1 MKRFSQ
7 QLNNK
12 AKELTLS
19 VAEKRDLRD
28 RVVSYMEYHPVSAA
42 VTTQEP
48 ILVQNESY
56 RVFNFDVS
64 RMFKLAGSFVLLFA
78 LSISY
83 LAERAIPGD
92 ALYSVKVD
100 FNEEVRS
107 TLARGSYDK
116 IVWETER
123 LNRRISEA
131 RLLADEG
138 RLTEEVEAQVASAVR
153 LHSDNARKE
162 IENLKRINK
171 DDATLASI
179 ELTTALDVQSTSL
192 KNRTEVTT
200 EGQSTNLIEIV
211 LEESQAAEFTSED
224 QNLPAYEKL
233 SAKIE
238 SETTRA
244 HELLEEVTG
253 AATAEEQVDIKR
265 RLEDINKKILIATEL
280 LAQDEIA
287 ARQGLVGALQQTH
300 RLIVFMTN
308 IDVRASVTVDEIVP
322 VTLTTEEKIEIAK
335 KQLEETEA
343 ITLQVTDILISTTT
357 PAIESSVL
365 EKITPALEQS
375 SSSAAQAKNILTTE
389 PIDEPA
395 LSALSL
401 EAYNLVADVL
411 LLLAPIGVTIPT
423 EPTPEEVIEE
433 DPETSEQNPDETA
446 SSSATSTETVEVIE
460 EA

>member
-28 RVVSYMEYHPVSAA
+28 RVVSYMEYHPATLTAVSPEAIF
-42 VTTQEP
+42 VGS
-48 ILVQNESY
+48 ESY
-56 RVFNFDVS
+56 RFFNFDVS
-64 RMFKLAGSFVLLFA
+64 RVFKFAGTFILLFA

-92 ALYSVKVD
+92 VLYAVKVD

-107 TLARGSYDK
+107 TLALGSYDK
-116 IVWETER
+116 VVWETER

-138 RLTEEVEAQVASAVR
+138 RLTEEVEAQVASAVKE
-153 LHSDNARKE
+153 HSDNARKE
-162 IENLKRINK
+162 IENLKLIDK

-192 KNRTEVTT
+192 RNRTEVTT

-211 LEESQAAEFTSED
+211 LEESQAAELTSED
-224 QNLPAYEKL
+224 ENLPAYEKL

-244 HELLEEVTG
+244 HELLREVAG
-253 AATAEEQVDIKR
+253 VATAEEQVDIKR
-265 RLEDINKKILIATEL
+265 RLDDIDVKILAAIQLQT
-280 LAQDEIA
+280 QDEVA
-287 ARQGLVGALQQTH
+287 SRQGLVEALQQTH

-308 IDVRASVTVDEIVP
+308 IDVRASVTVD
-322 VTLTTEEKIEIAK
+322 
-335 KQLEETEA
+335 
-343 ITLQVTDILISTTT
+343 
-357 PAIESSVL
+357 
-365 EKITPALEQS
+365 
-375 SSSAAQAKNILTTE
+375 
-389 PIDEPA
+389 
-395 LSALSL
+395 
-401 EAYNLVADVL
+401 
-411 LLLAPIGVTIPT
+411 
-423 EPTPEEVIEE
+423 
-433 DPETSEQNPDETA
+433 
-446 SSSATSTETVEVIE
+446 
-460 EA
+460 

>member
-28 RVVSYMEYHPVSAA
+28 RVVSYMEYHPISAA
-42 VTTQEP
+42 VTTDEP
-48 ILVQNESY
+48 IFVHNEPY

-64 RMFKLAGSFVLLFA
+64 RVFKFAGSFVIIFA

-83 LAERAIPGD
+83 LAEQAIPGD
-92 ALYSVKVD
+92 VLYAVKVD

-116 IVWETER
+116 VVWETER

-153 LHSDNARKE
+153 QHSDSARKE
-162 IENLKRINK
+162 IENLKRIDK

-179 ELTTALDVQSTSL
+179 ELTTALDIQSTSL
-192 KNRTEVTT
+192 RNRTEVTT
-200 EGQSTNLIEIV
+200 EGRSTNLIEIV
-211 LEESQAAEFTSED
+211 LEESQAAELTSED
-224 QNLPAYEKL
+224 ENLPAYEKL
-233 SAKIE
+233 IAKIE

-244 HELLEEVTG
+244 HELLNEV
-253 AATAEEQVDIKR
+253 AEVATAEEQVDIKR
-265 RLEDINKKILIATEL
+265 RLDDINLKILAATQL
-280 LAQDEIA
+280 QAQDEIA

-322 VTLTTEEKIEIAK
+322 VTLTTAEKIETAK
-335 KQLEETEA
+335 KQLEEVEA
-343 ITLQVTDILISTTT
+343 IQLQIADLLISTST
-357 PAIESSVL
+357 PAIDSSIL

-375 SSSAAQAKNILTTE
+375 SSSASQAKSILEVE
-389 PIDEPA
+389 PIDEPT
-395 LSALSL
+395 LSVLSL
-401 EAYNLVADVL
+401 EAYNLVIDVRSL
-411 LLLAPIGVTIPT
+411 LVPVGLSIPKP
-423 EPTPEEVIEE
+423 EVPEEA
-433 DPETSEQNPDETA
+433 DLLEQSPDDSA
-446 SSSATSTETVEVIE
+446 SSSATSTEEVQ
-460 EA
+460 EAEA

>member
-12 AKELTLS
+12 AKEITLS

-42 VTTQEP
+42 VSNPEP
-48 ILVQNESY
+48 LFVGSESY
-56 RVFNFDVS
+56 RVFKFDVP
-64 RMFKLAGSFVLLFA
+64 RVFKFAGSFVLLFA

-92 ALYSVKVD
+92 VLYAVKVD

-116 IVWETER
+116 VVWETER

-138 RLTEEVEAQVASAVR
+138 RLTEEVEAQVASAVK

-162 IENLKRINK
+162 IENLKLIDK

-179 ELTTALDVQSTSL
+179 ELTTALDIQSTSL
-192 KNRTEVTT
+192 RNRMEVTT

-211 LEESQAAEFTSED
+211 LEESQAAELTSED
-224 QNLPAYEKL
+224 ENLPAYEKL

-244 HELLEEVTG
+244 HELLNEVSQV
-253 AATAEEQVDIKR
+253 ATAEERVDIKR
-265 RLEDINKKILIATEL
+265 RLDDINLKIVAATQL
-280 LAQDEIA
+280 QAQDEIA

-322 VTLTTEEKIEIAK
+322 VTLTTAEKVEAAK
-335 KQLEETEA
+335 KRLDETEVMR
-343 ITLQVTDILISTTT
+343 LQVEELLLSTTT
-357 PAIESSVL
+357 PSINSSVL
-365 EKITPALEQS
+365 EKITPAMEQS
-375 SSSAAQAKNILTTE
+375 SSSATQAKSILATE
-389 PIDEPA
+389 PIDEPT
-395 LSALSL
+395 LTTLSL
-401 EAYNLVADVL
+401 EAYNLIADVL
-411 LLLAPIGVTIPT
+411 SLIAPT
-423 EPTPEEVIEE
+423 EVTVPVQEVIEE
-433 DPETSEQNPDETA
+433 VVDVVEQNPEEVA
-446 SSSATSTETVEVIE
+446 SSSATSTEVVEVEIG
-460 EA
+460 A

>member
-12 AKELTLS
+12 AKEITLS

-42 VTTQEP
+42 VSNPEP
-48 ILVQNESY
+48 LFVGSESY
-56 RVFNFDVS
+56 RVFKFDVP
-64 RMFKLAGSFVLLFA
+64 RVFKFAGSFVLLFA

-92 ALYSVKVD
+92 VLYAVKVD

-116 IVWETER
+116 VVWETER

-138 RLTEEVEAQVASAVR
+138 RLTEEVEAQVASAVK

-162 IENLKRINK
+162 IENLKLIDK

-179 ELTTALDVQSTSL
+179 ELTTALDIQSTSL
-192 KNRTEVTT
+192 RNRMEVTT

-211 LEESQAAEFTSED
+211 LEESQAAELTSED
-224 QNLPAYEKL
+224 ENLPAYEKL

-244 HELLEEVTG
+244 HELLNEVSQV
-253 AATAEEQVDIKR
+253 ATAEERVDIKR
-265 RLEDINKKILIATEL
+265 RLDDIKLKIVAATQL
-280 LAQDEIA
+280 QAQDEIA

-322 VTLTTEEKIEIAK
+322 VTLTTAEKVEAAK
-335 KQLEETEA
+335 KRLDETEVMR
-343 ITLQVTDILISTTT
+343 LQVEELLLSTTT
-357 PAIESSVL
+357 PSINSSVL
-365 EKITPALEQS
+365 EKITPAMEQS
-375 SSSAAQAKNILTTE
+375 SSSATQAKSILATE
-389 PIDEPA
+389 PIDEPT
-395 LSALSL
+395 LTTLSL
-401 EAYNLVADVL
+401 EAYNLIADVL
-411 LLLAPIGVTIPT
+411 SLIAPT
-423 EPTPEEVIEE
+423 EVTVPVQEVIEE
-433 DPETSEQNPDETA
+433 VVDVVEQNPEEVA
-446 SSSATSTETVEVIE
+446 SSSATSTEVVEVEIG
-460 EA
+460 A

>member
-28 RVVSYMEYHPVSAA
+28 RVVSYMEYHPATLTAVSPEAIF
-42 VTTQEP
+42 VGS
-48 ILVQNESY
+48 ESY
-56 RVFNFDVS
+56 RFFNFDVS
-64 RMFKLAGSFVLLFA
+64 RVFKFAGTFILLFA

-92 ALYSVKVD
+92 VLYAVKVD

-107 TLARGSYDK
+107 TLALGSYDK
-116 IVWETER
+116 VVWETER

-138 RLTEEVEAQVASAVR
+138 RLTEEVEAQVASAVKE
-153 LHSDNARKE
+153 HSDNARKE
-162 IENLKRINK
+162 IENLKLIDK

-192 KNRTEVTT
+192 RNRTEVTT

-211 LEESQAAEFTSED
+211 LEESQAAELTSED
-224 QNLPAYEKL
+224 ENLPAYEKL

-244 HELLEEVTG
+244 HELLREVAG
-253 AATAEEQVDIKR
+253 VATAEEQVDIKR
-265 RLEDINKKILIATEL
+265 RLDDIDVKILAAIQLQT
-280 LAQDEIA
+280 QDEVA
-287 ARQGLVGALQQTH
+287 SRQGLVEALQQTH

-322 VTLTTEEKIEIAK
+322 VTLTTDEKIETAK

-343 ITLQVTDILISTTT
+343 IRLKVVELLTSTST
-357 PAIESSVL
+357 PAIEPSVL

-375 SSSAAQAKNILTTE
+375 STSAAQAKAILDAA

-395 LSALSL
+395 LSMLSL
-401 EAYNLVADVL
+401 EAYNVMTDILSL
-411 LLLAPIGVTIPT
+411 LGPVQIGT
-423 EPTPEEVIEE
+423 EGEATAPEEVPE
-433 DPETSEQNPDETA
+433 DALEVLEGNPEETA
-446 SSSATSTETVEVIE
+446 SSSATSTEVVEE
-460 EA
+460 TEA